1 MAQPAV
7 RRAVLSGSPIPSTI
21 RNFVLAGVVFLGGII
36 GIYSTGIFAGPHR
49 YELQVVLA
57 SSVADTAQVFYNLG
71 KGYNEEDSSVISLI
85 PTSVPRTYRFK
96 LPNRTIYSL
105 RFDVLSR
112 EGRVSIRSGAIVN
125 EHGTPL
131 RSFAAD
137 DFTPQQHLRIVE
149 RTPSALTL
157 ETTPPPAGQVL
168 DPVSFI
174 RLEPVFRP
182 EPPVKLP
189 LRTAAFYSGVGTAAL
204 LCVLATLRRRKDYA
218 RLSDPDAYFHAAMS
232 VTILF
237 TFVHV
242 AALPLVVSYDGMEYA
257 HLANVL
263 LSQPLVPNW
272 DFLRTPLLPLVL
284 KAMFEIAGEQQHA
297 ALLVTAMFGLGG
309 VLLMGSAVRQ
319 IVGSIGG
326 AAALILMAC
335 YPILIGYQHML
346 LSETGTFFFL
356 ALLLRCLVSFNQSAN
371 RQSLMFPLVIATT
384 LVFGYYWRPT
394 ILYLSPFVAIVYV
407 LVILAPSPGSP
418 RPYTEML
425 HSFRQRIPQCA
436 AGTLLIGIGPWL
448 GAYPW
453 LAVAPQKGPD
463 VALPIGAFKQALIP
477 PGDPSLGS
485 LNARYEIAVQNCS
498 PNGRLSF
505 AGLRAV
511 GPNSDLMQSVVGV
524 VRRIGMGHLILKYP
538 FRYVA
543 GVVRTAIFFLGLR
556 GYPEEDENS
565 FFSHAVF
572 RDWPPGQ
579 TLEEAVGWNKSIDQ
593 FAPEGYS
600 GGGGLG
606 RVLDALFPVYS
617 WGILAA
623 SSLSFGWLIC
633 SVWKANAVGITMA
646 GVPLAFLL
654 LHALVLLT
662 AVRYVVPIQPL
673 FLANLVTVVCL
684 SYQRVLRRAQP
695 PATQTERHSQ
705 SRAKETRGQERIA
718 PPVQ

>member
-1 MAQPAV
+1 MLNSMAQSAV
-7 RRAVLSGSPIPSTI
+7 RRAVLPSSPIPSTI
-21 RNFVLAGVVFLGGII
+21 RNFVIAGVVFLGGII
-36 GIYSTGIFAGPHR
+36 GIYATGIFVGPHH
-49 YELQVVLA
+49 YELQVLMA
-57 SSVADTAQVFYNLG
+57 SSVADTAQVFYDLG
-71 KGYNEEDSSVISLI
+71 KGYNEEDSSVSSLI
-85 PTSVPRTYRFK
+85 PSSAARTYRFK
-96 LPNRTIYSL
+96 LPTRTIYSL
-105 RFDVLSR
+105 RFDVLSH
-112 EGRVSIRSGAIVN
+112 EGRVAIRSGAIVN
-125 EHGTPL
+125 EHGTPV
-131 RSFAAD
+131 RSFVAD

-157 ETTPPPAGQVL
+157 ETAQPPAGQVL
-168 DPVSFI
+168 DPVSRI
-174 RLEPVFRP
+174 RLEPEFRP

-189 LRTAAFYSGVGTAAL
+189 LRTVALYSGVGTGAL
-204 LCVLATLRRRKDYA
+204 LCALAAWRRRKDYA
-218 RLSDPDAYFHAAMS
+218 RLSDPDAYFHASMS

-272 DFLRTPLLPLVL
+272 DFLRTPLFPLVL
-284 KAMFEIAGEQQHA
+284 KAMFQIAGEQQHA
-297 ALLVTAMFGLGG
+297 VLSVTAMFGLGG

-326 AAALILMAC
+326 AIALILMAC
-335 YPILIGYQHML
+335 YPVLIGYQHML

-356 ALLLRCLVSFNQSAN
+356 ALLVRCLVSFNQSAN

-384 LVFGYYWRPT
+384 IVLGYYWRPT
-394 ILYLSPFVAIVYV
+394 ILYLSPFVTIVYV

-418 RPYTEML
+418 RPYTVML
-425 HSFRQRIPQCA
+425 RSFRKRIPRCA
-436 AGTLLIGIGPWL
+436 AVTLVIGIGPWL
-448 GAYPW
+448 AAYPW
-453 LAVAPQKGPD
+453 LAIAPQKGPD
-463 VALPIGAFKQALIP
+463 TALPIGAFKQALIP

-485 LNARYEIAVQNCS
+485 LNARYEIAVQSCS
-498 PNGRLSF
+498 PKGTLSF

-511 GPNSDLMQSVVGV
+511 GPNSDLMQNVVGV

-538 FRYVA
+538 SRYIA
-543 GVVRTAIFFLGLR
+543 GVARTAIFFLGLR

-579 TLEEAVGWNKSIDQ
+579 TLEQAVGWNKSLDQ
-593 FAPEGYS
+593 FSPEEYS

-606 RVLDALFPVYS
+606 SVFDVLFPVYS
-617 WGILAA
+617 WGILVA
-623 SSLSFGWLIC
+623 SSLSLGWLIW
-633 SVWKANAVGITMA
+633 SIWKANVLGITMA
-646 GVPLAFLL
+646 GIPFAFLFV
-654 LHALVLLT
+654 HALTLLT

-673 FLANLVTVVCL
+673 FLANLVILVCL
-684 SYQRVLRRAQP
+684 VLRRAQP

-705 SRAKETRGQERIA
+705 ARANETRR
-718 PPVQ
+718 